1 MTVEYDLIVIGASPE
16 GIYAALT
23 ATSFNGRVAL
33 VEQPYVENPH
43 LGNRILGNFAH
54 LDHPEEVKHRRSLI
68 LSTIA
73 EGYSP
78 AILADRGVDVIP
90 EKGEFCSQP
99 NLTFITKHRRLR
111 ARAYLIATGSVPR
124 IPHGLGLEEVGYLTP
139 LSLWDNLSYLPQN
152 LVVLG
157 GSPSALE
164 LAQSLARTGRNVT
177 LVVHHN
183 RILPQEDPEVSLLIQ
198 CSIEADGINIITGA
212 PLTQVKE
219 IEGKKWVQVGNR
231 AIESE
236 EIVIAGVRRA
246 NVEGLNL
253 EGVGVGARGSGCI
266 LINEKLQTT
275 NPMIYACG
283 DVVGGYALS
292 HLACY
297 EAEIAVKNAL
307 FLPFFKVDYNSTP
320 WAIFTVPQVARV
332 GMTAAQAICYYG
344 EEVEVVR
351 EYFKHI
357 PYAQVLGETTG
368 FCQFVIRDGGEI
380 LGAYIVGAEAAELIG
395 AIALAMRHKIK
406 LDQLGSFPYLTL
418 SQIIPQTRSKVWQG
432 DPQRKQSVFWQN
444 CWENLFIWR
453 RNWTK

>member
-1 MTVEYDLIVIGASPE
+1 MIIEYDLIVIGASPE
-16 GIYAALT
+16 GIHAALT
-23 ATSFNGRVAL
+23 ATSFNARVAL
-33 VEQPYVENPH
+33 VEQPYVESPH

-68 LSTIA
+68 LSTKA
-73 EGYSP
+73 FGYSP
-78 AILADRGVDVIP
+78 AILADRGVDVIS
-90 EKGEFCSQP
+90 EKGEFCPQP

-111 ARAYLIATGSVPR
+111 ARAYLIATGSVPK

-157 GSPSALE
+157 SNPSALE
-164 LAQSLARTGRNVT
+164 LGQSLALSGRNVT
-177 LVVHHN
+177 LLVHHN
-183 RILPQEDPEVSLLIQ
+183 RILPQEDPEVSLFIQ
-198 CSIEADGINIITGA
+198 RSLEADGINIITAA

-236 EIVIAGVRRA
+236 EIVLAGVRRA

-253 EGVGVGARGSGCI
+253 EGVGVKDGI

-292 HLACY
+292 HLAMF

-307 FLPFFKVDYNSTP
+307 FWPFFKVDYNSIP

-351 EYFKHI
+351 EYFKDI

-368 FCQFVIRDGGEI
+368 FCQFVIRDSGVI

-395 AIALAMRHKIK
+395 AIALAMKHKIK
-406 LDQLGSFPYLTL
+406 LDQLGAFPYLTL
-418 SQIIPQTRSKVWQG
+418 SQIIPQTSKVWQG
-432 DPQRKQSVFWQN
+432 YRRKRHRFWQN